1 MKWGWDLKLK
11 KREICRIVELTTDIS
26 SIGNSNF
33 DKVADFFITFKSTNK
48 PIISENAELKETL
61 RDKTEEIIYGNRKT
75 NHLSTHESL
84 ERGEDYS

>member
-1 MKWGWDLKLK
+1 M
-11 KREICRIVELTTDIS
+11 
-26 SIGNSNF
+26 
-33 DKVADFFITFKSTNK
+33 ADFFITFKSTNK